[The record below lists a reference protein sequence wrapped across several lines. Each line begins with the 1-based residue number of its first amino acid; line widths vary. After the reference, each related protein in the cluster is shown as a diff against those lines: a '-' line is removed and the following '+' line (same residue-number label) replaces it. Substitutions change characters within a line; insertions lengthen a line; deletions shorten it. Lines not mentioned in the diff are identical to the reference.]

1 MPPLTQ
7 PLRDEHL
14 ELLPHIERLRTVA
27 DAIGMAPSESVR
39 QGVEEVYTFLTQQLT
54 PHAQAEERVLY
65 PTVGRLLGAP
75 ATTAT
80 MSRDHQE
87 IERLTQELGA
97 LRSQVAGESFGE
109 AEVQALRRVLYGLYA
124 LVAVHFAKE
133 EDIYLPLLDTRLTAQ
148 EAQQMF
154 EEMERAAQEAKRN
167 VAR

>member
-1 MPPLTQ
+1 
-7 PLRDEHL
+7 
-14 ELLPHIERLRTVA
+14 
-27 DAIGMAPSESVR
+27 
-39 QGVEEVYTFLTQQLT
+39 
-54 PHAQAEERVLY
+54 
-65 PTVGRLLGAP
+65 
-75 ATTAT
+75 

-109 AEVQALRRVLYGLYA
+109 AEVQVLRRVLYGLYA